1 MRVTGWH
8 RMLWLAAGVL
18 WAACSGDSGGGVE
31 EHIPSTGRDLMRFVS
46 LASGSEIEAPQT
58 RASSPLTTGFLVS
71 TYKWLGSE
79 KQTVMPKYE
88 ARYQSPNT
96 WNLYGSISDG
106 FYQQQDERYW
116 DLSANSYHFYAVAPA
131 TNPQGVTLTDTQLH
145 LPADSQF
152 EFHNETCTNGTLN
165 NDGKETHYVAQIE
178 RQMINGQEAH
188 DYDRLLTGE
197 NEINTTSST
206 PTRAVALPF
215 HHLIS
220 KVRFGLYT
228 SVPQL
233 PDDTWKIKSVTV
245 KAKNSSGNLI
255 TQANGYDV
263 TLSST
268 NDNLLKGR
276 FSTTYSS
283 DSEVTLITT
292 NQEMLLNQCTKQ
304 NPFYLQCENGMRQ
317 IPQGNITMEVT
328 LVWSRAGGGDETIT
342 KVLTPPDGATTFTWE
357 PNLFYTYYIVITE
370 TENIEIVLTASVTEW
385 STITIDINGS
395 LEN

>member
-18 WAACSGDSGGGVE
+18 WAACSSDSGGGE
-31 EHIPSTGRDLMRFVS
+31 EPIPSTGRDLMRFVS

-58 RASSPLTTGFLVS
+58 RASSELQTGFLVS
-71 TYKWLGSE
+71 TYKWLGNE
-79 KQTVMPKYE
+79 QQTVMPKYE

-96 WNLYGSISDG
+96 WNLYGSTSDG

-116 DLSANSYHFYAVAPA
+116 DLSASSYHFYAVAPGDKP
-131 TNPQGVTLTDTQLH
+131 NDVTLTDTQLR
-145 LPADSQF
+145 LPAENQF
-152 EFHNETCTNGTLN
+152 EFHNETCTNGTLSN
-165 NDGKETHYVAQIE
+165 EGKETHYVAHVE
-178 RQMINGQEAH
+178 RRFISGQEAH
-188 DYDRLLTGE
+188 DYDKLMTGE
-197 NEINTTSST
+197 TEINTTSST
-206 PTRAVALPF
+206 PTRSVALPF

-233 PDDTWKIKSVTV
+233 PDDTWRIKSVTV

-255 TQANGYDV
+255 TQANGYNV
-263 TLSST
+263 TYT
-268 NDNLLKGR
+268 ANDGNLLKGS
-276 FSTTYSS
+276 FGVTHPSTG
-283 DSEVTLITT
+283 EVTLIST
-292 NQEMLLNQCTKQ
+292 NKEINLNQCTKQ
-304 NPFYLQCENGMRQ
+304 TPFYLQCEEGMCQ
-317 IPQGNITMEVT
+317 IPQSDIKMEVT